1 MSNEQDIPIALPKKE
16 ALRLQLDATNNTS
29 CERDVEGH
37 CITCSDEALPARVLC
52 VDQQMGVACV
62 SINDAM
68 EEVDITLMDDVV
80 PGDLLLVHGGVAI
93 GHTDDHSSRNTHEVK
108 P

>member
-1 MSNEQDIPIALPKKE
+1 MSNEQGIPIELSKKE
-16 ALRLQLDATNNTS
+16 TLNSQLGVASNAS
-29 CERDVEGH
+29 CERDIEGH
-37 CITCSDEALPARVLC
+37 CITCSDEALPARVLF

-62 SINDAM
+62 TINDAM

-93 GHTDDHSSRNTHEVK
+93 VNTDDQSSRDTHEVK